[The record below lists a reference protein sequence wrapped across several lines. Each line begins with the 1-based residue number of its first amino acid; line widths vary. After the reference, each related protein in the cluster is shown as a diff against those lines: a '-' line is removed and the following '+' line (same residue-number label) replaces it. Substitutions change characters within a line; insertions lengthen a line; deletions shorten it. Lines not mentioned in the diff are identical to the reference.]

1 MLKKLNSILKSWKK
15 KIKGGLL
22 FFAFPLTVYF
32 RLIAN
37 QYFFLDKQL
46 VIHLLCDTH
55 KEYSSQDSK
64 IPIFSECVHRMF
76 IWRKTDKS
84 QQVKA

>member
-37 QYFFLDKQL
+37 QYLFLDKQL
-46 VIHLLCDTH
+46 VIHLLCDTLCTAVGTV
-55 KEYSSQDSK
+55 KSPSSQSVY
-64 IPIFSECVHRMF
+64 IECLYGERQ
-76 IWRKTDKS
+76 T
-84 QQVKA
+84 KANK

>member
-22 FFAFPLTVYF
+22 FFAFPLTVCF
-32 RLIAN
+32 RVIAN
-37 QYFFLDKQL
+37 QYLFLDKQL

-55 KEYSSQDSK
+55 SSRDNK
-64 IPIFSECVHRMF
+64 IPIFSQCVHRVF
-76 IWRKTDKS
+76 IRRETDKS
-84 QQVKA
+84 QQGKA